1 MTLTKAL
8 LLEDEKQIDW
18 VRHYFFGCVEKQL
31 SKKDTVLPLNNN
43 NLNQKHFR
51 NVTVGHTV

>member
-18 VRHYFFGCVEKQL
+18 VRHYFLGVW
-31 SKKDTVLPLNNN
+31 LNCGRV
-43 NLNQKHFR
+43 QKYG
-51 NVTVGHTV
+51 NSID